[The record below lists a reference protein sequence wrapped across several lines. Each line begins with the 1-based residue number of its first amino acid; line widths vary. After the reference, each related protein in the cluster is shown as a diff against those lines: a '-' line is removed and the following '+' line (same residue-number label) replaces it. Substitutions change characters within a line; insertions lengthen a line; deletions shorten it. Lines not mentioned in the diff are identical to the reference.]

1 QRLRTTGEST
11 VNHTDMMVTSRLV
24 QQSGAKLRAKVLAPA
39 ATETSFADRARDTEG
54 FDYSENVAKYHTA
67 REMAEFLWELLEG
80 DEVVGIVDPEDYS
93 FSLRGPIKPY
103 AG

>member
-1 QRLRTTGEST
+1 
-11 VNHTDMMVTSRLV
+11 
-24 QQSGAKLRAKVLAPA
+24 
-39 ATETSFADRARDTEG
+39 
-54 FDYSENVAKYHTA
+54 
-67 REMAEFLWELLEG
+67 MAEFLYELLEG